1 MGWKTWV
8 VWDLCW
14 VLALVSGQVALISSW
29 LVYGVVGG
37 MCDPPGVATAGA
49 VDWAPIEDFRFIM
62 EVNYFAVIN
71 MTKVGGWGGRR

>member
-1 MGWKTWV
+1 
-8 VWDLCW
+8 
-14 VLALVSGQVALISSW
+14 
-29 LVYGVVGG
+29 

-71 MTKVGGWGGRR
+71 MTKVGGWGGRW